1 MRLSTQHKFI
11 FFANPKTGSDSVR
24 AFLDPFS
31 DIKSVTYREITTE
44 NPFYSH
50 IRPVEVKA
58 ILSKWGWS
66 YDEYFRFTFVRNPW
80 SKLVSLYE
88 MIREVDRRSVRR
100 RVAGALDHSRR
111 GRFVRAVKSALF
123 ASEHEPP
130 PFKDWLRTIQ
140 TDGAGAGGF
149 EHQRWRRY
157 GTYTLDNYV
166 SDEDGQWLV
175 DEVIKL
181 EELNETLFATLERIG
196 ILTDQL
202 TIPHRNA
209 RKHRPYQS
217 YYDDESRDLVRTM
230 YASEI
235 ERFGYEF

>member
-1 MRLSTQHKFI
+1 MRLSKKHQFI
-11 FFANPKTGSDSVR
+11 FFANPKTGSDSIR
-24 AFLDPFS
+24 ALLDPFS
-31 DIKSVTYREITTE
+31 DVKSVTYREITDE

-58 ILSKWGWS
+58 ILDRWGWN

-80 SKLVSLYE
+80 GKLVSLYE
-88 MIREVDRRSVRR
+88 MIRAVDRRSVRR
-100 RVAGALDHSRR
+100 RVSGLLDHSRR
-111 GRFVRAVKSALF
+111 GRFSKAIRSALF

-130 PFKDWLRTIQ
+130 PFTEWLRTIQ

-157 GTYTLDNYV
+157 AAYTLDNYV
-166 SDEDGQWLV
+166 SDENGQWLV
-175 DEVIKL
+175 NEVIRL
-181 EELNETLFATLERIG
+181 EHLHEELPAVLERVG
-196 ILTDQL
+196 IPTDSL
-202 TIPHRNA
+202 NIPHRNA
-209 RKHRPYQS
+209 RQHRPYQA
-217 YYDDESRDLVRTM
+217 YYDDESRELVRRL